1 MDEVFRDGDY
11 HLGENVQE
19 LLTSLRA
26 LTGTTN
32 TPVDI
37 KRSDQHGAATDMKM
51 ISLGQNYV
59 SWTLPQNYHGFPSE
73 YIAAGVAFTVAHEI
87 GHITVH
93 PGRVSDWKAEVRD
106 LPVDA
111 HEQFDWSN
119 VISDIIVN
127 FNVSRGNNFIEDT
140 AFGREMIKTLSYGHF
155 ADSFFRI
162 CGTPYSD
169 ESGRQAL
176 ARVLQNGQNSYGQPV
191 EDNRYIPPAST
202 GLIQGDFNPG
212 ESGNASIATAETP
225 LFQQLM
231 GYGRGPQIYPP
242 VSWCIQNDNPDTG
255 QPFPN
260 NWNSVEIASR
270 ITSHYCSSCSQYQ
283 GFQTTAGVCEIC
295 SEPTVIEGTFTP
307 GIQVVEAAM
316 TYDNR
321 TSFDGFE
328 PIMAYRINGKWIPA
342 RYCREI
348 CPDTGLPAKQTY
360 GYWFNYRGLMGE
372 AQQRNG
378 FEVRFLLVMEW
389 AANYSTRPEGYGG
402 KKGDDAAYQWL
413 QDVSYTL
420 HASTLEAGGV
430 GINEDL
436 AR

>member
-19 LLTSLRA
+19 LLTNLRA

-140 AFGREMIKTLSYGHF
+140 AFGREMIKKL
-155 ADSFFRI
+155 
-162 CGTPYSD
+162 
-169 ESGRQAL
+169 
-176 ARVLQNGQNSYGQPV
+176 
-191 EDNRYIPPAST
+191 
-202 GLIQGDFNPG
+202 
-212 ESGNASIATAETP
+212 
-225 LFQQLM
+225 
-231 GYGRGPQIYPP
+231 
-242 VSWCIQNDNPDTG
+242 
-255 QPFPN
+255 
-260 NWNSVEIASR
+260 
-270 ITSHYCSSCSQYQ
+270 
-283 GFQTTAGVCEIC
+283 
-295 SEPTVIEGTFTP
+295 
-307 GIQVVEAAM
+307 
-316 TYDNR
+316 
-321 TSFDGFE
+321 
-328 PIMAYRINGKWIPA
+328 
-342 RYCREI
+342 
-348 CPDTGLPAKQTY
+348 
-360 GYWFNYRGLMGE
+360 
-372 AQQRNG
+372 
-378 FEVRFLLVMEW
+378 
-389 AANYSTRPEGYGG
+389 
-402 KKGDDAAYQWL
+402 
-413 QDVSYTL
+413 
-420 HASTLEAGGV
+420 
-430 GINEDL
+430 
-436 AR
+436 